1 MTDDVDPLPVDPIT
15 DALAELRYVSDL
27 LYTAVL
33 VMRRDNASLDAPMMT
48 LEQQEELVGRLDWIY
63 DALIFGL
70 AMVEK

>member
-1 MTDDVDPLPVDPIT
+1 MTDDIDPLPADPIK
-15 DALAELRYVSDL
+15 DALAELRDVSDV

-33 VMRRDNASLDAPMMT
+33 VMRRYDAPLDAPMMT
-48 LEQQEELVGRLDWIY
+48 LDEQEELVGRLDWIY